1 MSALQLVFVVF
12 CIVVY
17 GFAQAFFMMRMR
29 QREHMTY
36 AEALVES
43 WLTISFGA
51 VLLCI
56 CLGVIAVYY
65 WLGGRT

>member
-12 CIVVY
+12 VVVVY
-17 GFAQAFFMMRMR
+17 GLIQAFFMMR
-29 QREHMTY
+29 QHEHMTY

-56 CLGVIAVYY
+56 CLGIIAVYH
-65 WLGGRT
+65 WLGSGT